1 MTHITIESLDALPQ
15 AAARFAPLTH
25 ANTVIA
31 FHGEM
36 GAGKTTF
43 IRQLTKEL
51 GVEEDIVNSPSFSLI
66 NEYRSETTGAL
77 IYHFDLYRLENIEQA
92 VDIGIED
99 YLESG
104 ALCLIEWPDVIDP
117 LLPNHTLDVR
127 LTVDPDTGART
138 LSIPDDTDC

>member
-1 MTHITIESLDALPQ
+1 MSQITIDNLNRLPE
-15 AAARFAPLTH
+15 AASQFAPLTLQYP
-25 ANTVIA
+25 VIA
-31 FHGEM
+31 FHAEM

-43 IRQLTKEL
+43 IRQLVKEL
-51 GVEEDIVNSPSFSLI
+51 GVDDEAVNSPSFSLI
-66 NEYRSETTGAL
+66 NEYRSDTTGAL

-117 LLPNHTLDVR
+117 LLPNHTLDVDI
-127 LTVDPDTGART
+127 TVDPDTGSRT
-138 LSIPDDTDC
+138 LHIPDDEQ